1 MEGRSEYVIDK
12 DELWYKNTT
21 GRTYHKHNRERA
33 LLSLKIQRTGSS
45 DDLVMTRLRG
55 CVKLR
60 ALEQSLLPANTKF
73 FKDFLSTKT
82 HLTRLVFLS
91 RTDVWFCYS
100 TYFLYTDRNIWR
112 NHAPGSPSD
121 ANNVRWCMNTPVWF
135 SETNQCAEERAGTQC
150 IQTGPVSCQTLK
162 CFRLGSSVQGGRNRA
177 KAASS

>member
-1 MEGRSEYVIDK
+1 MEERSEYVIDK

-21 GRTYHKHNRERA
+21 GRTYHKHNREGA

-60 ALEQSLLPANTKF
+60 ALEQGLCANTKF

-82 HLTRLVFLS
+82 YLTRLVFLS
-91 RTDVWFCYS
+91 RTDVWFCYLLFIYRS
-100 TYFLYTDRNIWR
+100 QYLAESRSR
-112 NHAPGSPSD
+112 LPKRRKQRKMVHEHARLNQWD
-121 ANNVRWCMNTPVWF
+121 
-135 SETNQCAEERAGTQC
+135 QCAEERAGTHC

>member
-33 LLSLKIQRTGSS
+33 MLSLKIQRTGSS

-82 HLTRLVFLS
+82 YLTRLVFLS
-91 RTDVWFCYS
+91 RTDVWFCYLLFIYRS
-100 TYFLYTDRNIWR
+100 QYLAGLSSRLPKR
-112 NHAPGSPSD
+112 RKQRKMVHEHARLIQWDQPVCGGACENAVHTNRPS
-121 ANNVRWCMNTPVWF
+121 
-135 SETNQCAEERAGTQC
+135 
-150 IQTGPVSCQTLK
+150 
-162 CFRLGSSVQGGRNRA
+162 
-177 KAASS
+177 